1 MGAAGKSERVAHI
14 NNNSKRNCSHRD
26 FKMEKLKRIIKAD
39 GKRNDFF
46 FVKWAQFQ

>member
-46 FVKWAQFQ
+46 S